1 MKFKLRANL
10 RNSWRFGQV
19 KVFTGFLGIVGLTSI
34 GLGMDLPSLGSKVE
48 IVQSNPAITNPPT
61 PNQPTTSPDPKPPEL
76 PIFIP
81 EDTEAK
87 NLIEVAKSTGNFKTL
102 IRSLEAG
109 GLIKTLEEGEQF
121 TIFAPTDEAFAKVP
135 RRELRNLFRPKN
147 KQVLVDILKYH
158 LVVGRIRSEELKSG
172 PIKSLQGEPIQVKI
186 KNESVY
192 VSDGQS
198 KGTTAKI
205 TKPDISASNGVIH
218 QIDSLL
224 LPPSLK

>member
-10 RNSWRFGQV
+10 TNSWRFGQV
-19 KVFTGFLGIVGLTSI
+19 KVFTGFLGILALTSI
-34 GLGMDLPSLGSKVE
+34 SLGVDLPSLGSKVE
-48 IVQSNPAITNPPT
+48 IVQSNPTITTPPT
-61 PNQPTTSPDPKPPEL
+61 PDQPTTSPDPKSPEL

-102 IRSLEAG
+102 IRALEAG

-135 RRELRNLFRPKN
+135 KRELRNLFRPKN

-158 LVVGRIRSEELKSG
+158 VVVGRIGSEELKTG
-172 PIKSLQGEPIQVKI
+172 PIKSLQGEPIQVRTKS
-186 KNESVY
+186 KSVY

-198 KGTTAKI
+198 KGTSAKI

>member
-10 RNSWRFGQV
+10 TNSWRFGQV
-19 KVFTGFLGIVGLTSI
+19 KVFTGFLGILALTSI
-34 GLGMDLPSLGSKVE
+34 SLGVDLPSLGSKVE
-48 IVQSNPAITNPPT
+48 IVQSNPTITTPPT
-61 PNQPTTSPDPKPPEL
+61 PEL

-102 IRSLEAG
+102 IRALEAG

-135 RRELRNLFRPKN
+135 KRELRNLFRPKN

-158 LVVGRIRSEELKSG
+158 VVVGRIGSEELKTG
-172 PIKSLQGEPIQVKI
+172 PIKSLQGEPIQVRTKS
-186 KNESVY
+186 KSVY

-198 KGTTAKI
+198 KGTSAKI

>member
-19 KVFTGFLGIVGLTSI
+19 KVFTGFLGILALTSI
-34 GLGMDLPSLGSKVE
+34 SLGVDLPSLGSKVE
-48 IVQSNPAITNPPT
+48 IVQSNPAITTPPT
-61 PNQPTTSPDPKPPEL
+61 SNQPTTSPDPKSPEL

-102 IRSLEAG
+102 IRALED
-109 GLIKTLEEGEQF
+109 GEQL

-158 LVVGRIRSEELKSG
+158 VVVGRIGAEELKTG
-172 PIKSLQGEPIQVKI
+172 PIKSLQGEPIQVKT
-186 KNESVY
+186 KNRIVY

-198 KGTTAKI
+198 KGTSAKI

>member
-19 KVFTGFLGIVGLTSI
+19 KVFTGFLGILALTSI
-34 GLGMDLPSLGSKVE
+34 SLGLDLPSLGSKVE
-48 IVQSNPAITNPPT
+48 IVQSNPAITTPPT
-61 PNQPTTSPDPKPPEL
+61 SNQPTTSPDPKSPEL

-87 NLIEVAKSTGNFKTL
+87 NLVEVAKSTGNFKTL
-102 IRSLEAG
+102 IRALEAG
-109 GLIKTLEEGEQF
+109 GLIKTLEDGEQF

-158 LVVGRIRSEELKSG
+158 VVVGRIGSEELKTG
-172 PIKSLQGEPIQVKI
+172 PIKSLQGEPVQVKT
-186 KNESVY
+186 KNKIVY

-198 KGTTAKI
+198 KGTSAKI